1 MSVRVKTTG
10 GVRPAAEM
18 RRELSDSGMITR
30 PTEKALPSSENN
42 AGLPGTMA
50 NRIEKNKEGLERKQ
64 QFYPS
69 LESLGITSTFL
80 PDIMRAMPK
89 HSVFRTIVNGT
100 GIYDN
105 AENKIP
111 MHAGVISIEKTE
123 SYCRIL
129 FTHTTTGG
137 TNGKLYIGSV
147 DTNTETVIGWYE
159 LGGTLLNAGKE

>member
-1 MSVRVKTTG
+1 MSVGVKTAG

-42 AGLPGTMA
+42 AGLPGSMA

-69 LESLGITSTFL
+69 LKSLGITSTFL
-80 PDIMRAMPK
+80 PDIMAAMPK
-89 HSVFRTIVNGT
+89 NSLFRSNVNGT

-105 AENKIP
+105 PENRIP
-111 MHAGVISIEKTE
+111 FDAGVITIEKTE
-123 SYCRIL
+123 SYHRVL
-129 FTHTTTGG
+129 FTQNKSGG
-137 TNGKLYIGSV
+137 ANGQIFLASV
-147 DTNTETVIGWYE
+147 DTNTKTVNGWYVFE
-159 LGGTLLNAGKE
+159 GRLLD